1 MAGQTR
7 GKPDDVRGSVRE
19 GAPATLI
26 EQFGRTKSS
35 FSRLLQAH
43 IGLLKAEI
51 GEIVDQIKIIG
62 TMAGLALAVLLFVGN
77 MLFIGGF
84 LFTGEWLFG
93 SMGWGLAHGVLFGL
107 AIVVVLMLG
116 ILGAGRGSAILA
128 LLLAVALMVGLSL
141 LTGSNVAYSAASTVA
156 TGWPAPINSP
166 GAVAT
171 IAGAVI
177 GALVFAVLLWRVAGM
192 GGALGGIVLGAIIGM
207 PIGWL
212 IAGAPWT
219 WPPAVG
225 FSVTIG
231 LIAWPILAAVL
242 AIPGLDVGERFSR
255 LYPRQSI
262 EAANETKAWLE
273 EQWRS
278 RQPKRGK
285 K

>member
-1 MAGQTR
+1 MR
-7 GKPDDVRGSVRE
+7 GKPDDVRGSVRD
-19 GAPATLI
+19 GPPATLM
-26 EQFGRTKSS
+26 EQFGRSKSS
-35 FSRLLQAH
+35 FFRLLHAH

-51 GEIVDQIKIIG
+51 GEIVDQVKIIG
-62 TMAGLALAVLLFVGN
+62 TLAGLALAMLLFVGN

-107 AIVVVLMLG
+107 AIVVVLMLA
-116 ILGAGRGSAILA
+116 ILGAGRGSAIIA

-141 LTGSNVAYSAASTVA
+141 LTGSNVAYNTASTVA
-156 TGWPAPINSP
+156 ATLPSPIDSA
-166 GAVAT
+166 GAVSL

-177 GALVFAVLLWRVAGM
+177 GALVLAVMLWRVAGG
-192 GGALGGIVLGAIIGM
+192 GGAIGGLLLGAILGM

-212 IAGAPWT
+212 IGGAPWT

-225 FSVTIG
+225 FSITIG
-231 LIAWPILAAVL
+231 LVAWPILAAVL

-278 RQPKRGK
+278 RQPKLGK